1 MSSTPSSRVAV
12 LAFTAN
18 LVVCGLIGTGLLV
31 LRASDDTA
39 DAAVP
44 KPSTSTP
51 TSPTSPTS
59 PSSPSESTPAESSP
73 PTSPGTPTSTAST
86 PGPVGF
92 QSVSG
97 PGGIVTKIPAGWQAK
112 VRQTDTQATDP
123 TQPTSFLRYGGSPSP
138 AQPLISVMQ
147 NTERDFR
154 PRYPGY
160 QLIALRP
167 GTWRGHESVTWT
179 FEFDTADGRKHV
191 DSVYWRAGQ
200 NDYVLY
206 ASALVKNWPAM
217 QQIYVT
223 AHAAAQ
229 P

>member
-1 MSSTPSSRVAV
+1 MSSITSSKVAV
-12 LAFTAN
+12 IAFTAN
-18 LVVCGLIGTGLLV
+18 LVVCGLIGTSLLL
-31 LRASDDTA
+31 LRAPDDTA

-44 KPSTSTP
+44 KPSASTP
-51 TSPTSPTS
+51 TSPTSPA
-59 PSSPSESTPAESSP
+59 ESTPAQSSPAESSP
-73 PTSPGTPTSTAST
+73 PASSGTPTATAST
-86 PGPVGF
+86 PGPGDF
-92 QSVSG
+92 TDVSG

-112 VRQTDTQATDP
+112 IRKTDTQATDP

-138 AQPLISVMQ
+138 AQPLISLLR
-147 NTERDFR
+147 NTERDFST
-154 PRYPGY
+154 RYPGY
-160 QLIALRP
+160 KLIALQP

-217 QQIYVT
+217 QQIYAT